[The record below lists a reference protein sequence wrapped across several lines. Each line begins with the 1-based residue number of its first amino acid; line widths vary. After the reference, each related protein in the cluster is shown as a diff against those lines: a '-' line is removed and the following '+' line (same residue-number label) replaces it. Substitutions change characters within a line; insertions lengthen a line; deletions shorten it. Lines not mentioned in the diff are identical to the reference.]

1 MEKTKVVWKKTLLN
15 ENPAYSLRTL
25 FAQNGSHHHPPS
37 VRLFSVPTLGQPQ
50 GALGQVIFLG
60 GDGGEC

>member
-1 MEKTKVVWKKTLLN
+1 MEKTKVVWEKTLLN

-25 FAQNGSHHHPPS
+25 FAQNGSHS
-37 VRLFSVPTLGQPQ
+37 SPTISQAVFCPHTGTASGGTWAGDLS
-50 GALGQVIFLG
+50 G